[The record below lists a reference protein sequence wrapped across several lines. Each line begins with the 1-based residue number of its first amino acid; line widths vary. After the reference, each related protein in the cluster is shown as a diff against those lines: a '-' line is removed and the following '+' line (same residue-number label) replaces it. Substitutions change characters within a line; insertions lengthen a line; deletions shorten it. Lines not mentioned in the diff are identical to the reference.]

1 VDDVRRPIPQDD
13 PLAHALRAALDAP
26 GTAET
31 ASAHLDEATLAAY
44 VAHELDDGTIE
55 QVERH
60 VAACARCTDE
70 LVAVVAIEDDL
81 RQQSERVIADGM
93 RDAATGAGT
102 ATAGSPVPGTA
113 TRRPAGAVRESRPR
127 RSRTWFRIAAGFTIV
142 LGAVAVAV
150 AAASRV
156 ILTRLEPTMVAGL
169 GDTLGRGVEAGGT
182 SLVLA
187 GGPGLRID
195 DLTIAED
202 PSFGSE
208 SFARVRSAALQL
220 DPGALLRGQVR
231 GAIHLDEPVVHLLR
245 DDSGRWN
252 VESLS
257 GKGLAK
263 TAFGAG
269 VDVSRA
275 KSEAGGAQKERAVR
289 LTSASV
295 EDGVLEIRDRGRD
308 VTLRGVDLTYR
319 SNSPTAPATVAFES
333 TVGGNDKRIALR
345 GEIGPFEGATEPRWR
360 FDEVLLKQVALADIP
375 GAPQDLTGELT
386 FDGKLASSGSGI
398 DTVVMNATGDGDL
411 GLTNG
416 ELRERNLTAELL
428 GALTQHTGGDAA
440 ATAAD
445 VLERARRSPA
455 LAAVLTSNVTA
466 FEDIAGSVAIVA
478 GGAVTFDGLAV
489 ETSLFQASAAGS
501 VSRAGAIEAHG
512 TLTLTPTATAAI
524 VALLPETQRMFGGG
538 GKLEVPFSVAGAWP
552 DVNVKVDVRSA
563 VARLVAPIDPRTLVL
578 LPRLAG

>member
-1 VDDVRRPIPQDD
+1 
-13 PLAHALRAALDAP
+13 
-26 GTAET
+26 
-31 ASAHLDEATLAAY
+31 
-44 VAHELDDGTIE
+44 
-55 QVERH
+55 
-60 VAACARCTDE
+60 
-70 LVAVVAIEDDL
+70 
-81 RQQSERVIADGM
+81 M
-93 RDAATGAGT
+93 
-102 ATAGSPVPGTA
+102 
-113 TRRPAGAVRESRPR
+113 
-127 RSRTWFRIAAGFTIV
+127 
-142 LGAVAVAV
+142 LGAVAVTV

-169 GDTLGRGVEAGGT
+169 GDTLGRGVAASGT

-187 GGPGLRID
+187 GGPGVRID

-202 PSFGSE
+202 PRFGSE
-208 SFARVRSAALQL
+208 SFARVRSAALQI
-220 DPGALLRGQVR
+220 DPGELLRGQVR

-245 DDSGRWN
+245 DDSGTWN
-252 VESLS
+252 VQSLS

-275 KSEAGGAQKERAVR
+275 KPEAGGVQKERAVR

-333 TVGGNDKRIALR
+333 TVGGNEKRIALR
-345 GEIGPFEGATEPRWR
+345 GEIGPFEGASEPRWQ
-360 FDEVLLKQVALADIP
+360 FDAVLLSKVALADIP

-428 GALTQHTGGDAA
+428 GALTQHASGDAA
-440 ATAAD
+440 ATASD

-466 FEDIAGSVAIVA
+466 FEDIAGTVAIA

-552 DVNVKVDVRSA
+552 DVDVKVDVRSA
-563 VARLVAPIDPRTLVL
+563 VARLVAPLDPRTLVL